1 MMQYHKIEIY
11 IYIYRYNY
19 FFNYI
24 YIYIYIYIYHLVAV
38 QGLFLFGKIT
48 KIHTKKTSST
58 KLQKNS
64 EKLGKNIL
72 CHKIGK

>member
-11 IYIYRYNY
+11 IYIDIII
-19 FFNYI
+19 FSI
-24 YIYIYIYIYHLVAV
+24 IYIYHLVAV

-64 EKLGKNIL
+64 EKLGKNI
-72 CHKIGK
+72 